1 MLQDFLSKFFM
12 CVKFCQ
18 IQWKYKNI
26 LIFFER
32 GIKTIGNGWKS
43 WKKIDNDKSKKLDP
57 GSEMFC
63 KEDLKT
69 FLFPLRSLH

>member
-1 MLQDFLSKFFM
+1 MA
-12 CVKFCQ
+12 
-18 IQWKYKNI
+18 
-26 LIFFER
+26 E
-32 GIKTIGNGWKS
+32 KS
-43 WKKIDNDKSKKLDP
+43 WKKIDNDESKKLDP